1 MPSGGHARSG
11 PAKNPNAVR
20 RDRDPMTLI
29 HLPAGGREGDPPP
42 WPLTKPN
49 ARERALWADEWRRPQ
64 GVAWEQLSLDLEVAL
79 YVRNVV
85 DAERRNASATT
96 RRLVLSQMD
105 RLGITV
111 AGMTKNGWD
120 IADDAGDARPEPQ
133 QDPPSGKRADKARL
147 LELVVNQ

>member
-1 MPSGGHARSG
+1 MAI
-11 PAKNPNAVR
+11 R
-20 RDRDPMTLI
+20 RDRDPMNLL
-29 HLPAGGREGDPPP
+29 HLPAAGREGDPPA
-42 WPLTKPN
+42 WPLTR
-49 ARERALWADEWRRPQ
+49 ATLREKALWAEEWRRPQ
-64 GVAWEQLSLDLEVAL
+64 GVAWEMSGLELEVAL

-85 DAERRNASATT
+85 DAERRGASATT

-133 QDPPSGKRADKARL
+133 QDQPKGGRSAGKDRL